1 MDRKP
6 GATPLLR
13 VRAGPPF
20 TSRKAPFPELLL
32 AVFPT
37 CHNVYDMG
45 KDVPGQAG
53 PQILLSAGCLF
64 HLPLKL
70 IARIGRDAGFAG
82 MELIMNSPKL
92 TPEAGL
98 EKVNDVLPIRS
109 IHAPFRDWAAWGG
122 HLNSWKAT
130 TALAN
135 SLPEADHITM
145 HPPGS
150 RLANMIQ
157 NRWFEKA
164 YDLPLLLDA
173 MGRIRFSLE
182 NMPWAEGSPF
192 ARDPLERLMAQC
204 RDKNVGL
211 TFDVCHMGVSGRD
224 VLHAIDKVDDKL
236 LYNVHYSDAVGY
248 TEHLTPGAGALP
260 LDKFLRRL
268 GKRGYDRY
276 ITLELE
282 PGAFPDDLDGTVAML
297 VAIREDMETQLAE
310 GRK

>member
-1 MDRKP
+1 MDT
-6 GATPLLR
+6 TPS
-13 VRAGPPF
+13 G
-20 TSRKAPFPELLL
+20 
-32 AVFPT
+32 
-37 CHNVYDMG
+37 HD
-45 KDVPGQAG
+45 G

-70 IARIGRDAGFAG
+70 IARIGRSAGFTG

-92 TPEAGL
+92 TPDSGL

-122 HLNSWKAT
+122 HLASWKAT

-135 SLPEADHITM
+135 SLPDADHITM

-150 RLANMIQ
+150 KLANMIQ

-164 YDLPLLLDA
+164 CDLPLLLDA
-173 MGRIRFSLE
+173 RGRIQFSLE

-192 ARDPLERLMAQC
+192 SRDPLDKLLDQC
-204 RDKNVGL
+204 RDKNVGI

-224 VLHAIDKVDDKL
+224 VLEAIAKVPVET
-236 LYNVHYSDAVGY
+236 LYNVHFSDAVGF
-248 TEHLTPGAGALP
+248 TEHLTPGVGALP
-260 LDKFLRRL
+260 LDDFLCYL
-268 GKRGYDRY
+268 GKIGYNRY

-282 PGAFPDDLDGTVAML
+282 PSAFPDDLDETVNVLITLREAM
-297 VAIREDMETQLAE
+297 ESQLSQGQRDTDFAS
-310 GRK
+310 KIP

>member
-1 MDRKP
+1 
-6 GATPLLR
+6 
-13 VRAGPPF
+13 
-20 TSRKAPFPELLL
+20 
-32 AVFPT
+32 
-37 CHNVYDMG
+37 MG
-45 KDVPGQAG
+45 KEASGLAG

-98 EKVNDVLPIRS
+98 ENISDILPIRS
-109 IHAPFRDWAAWGG
+109 IHAPFRDWTDWGG

-135 SLPEADHITM
+135 SLPDADHIVM

-164 YDLPLLLDA
+164 HDLPLLLDA
-173 MGRIRFSLE
+173 KGRIRFSLE

-192 ARDPLERLMAQC
+192 ARDPLERLMDQC

-224 VLHAIDKVDDKL
+224 VLHAIDKIDDDL
-236 LYNVHYSDAVGY
+236 LYNVHYSDAVGFN
-248 TEHLTPGAGALP
+248 EHLTPGAGTLP
-260 LDKFLRRL
+260 LDQFLRKL

-282 PGAFPDDLDGTVAML
+282 PAAFPDDMDGTIEVL
-297 VAIREDMETQLAE
+297 VEIKKKMEEQLAR
-310 GRK
+310 GRETDHAPDIP

>member
-1 MDRKP
+1 
-6 GATPLLR
+6 
-13 VRAGPPF
+13 
-20 TSRKAPFPELLL
+20 
-32 AVFPT
+32 
-37 CHNVYDMG
+37 MG
-45 KDVPGQAG
+45 KDVPGRAG
-53 PQILLSAGCLF
+53 PRILLSAGCLF
-64 HLPLKL
+64 HLPLGL

-92 TPEAGL
+92 TPESGL
-98 EKVNDVLPIRS
+98 EAVNDVLPIRS
-109 IHAPFRDWAAWGG
+109 LHAPFRDWAAWGG

-135 SLPEADHITM
+135 ALPDADHITM

-173 MGRIRFSLE
+173 KGRIRFSLE

-192 ARDPLERLMAQC
+192 AKDPLEKLMDQC

-224 VLHAIDKVDDKL
+224 VLHAIDKVPNDL
-236 LYNVHYSDAVGY
+236 LYNVHFSDAVGY
-248 TEHLTPGAGALP
+248 TEHLAPGAGALP
-260 LDKFLRRL
+260 LDDFLRRL

-282 PGAFPDDLDGTVAML
+282 PAAFPDDPDETVKVLVSLREAMQS
-297 VAIREDMETQLAE
+297 RLAE
-310 GRK
+310 ARN